1 MSAVDGHSAPS
12 IGVLIVDDQALVRA
26 GFRMILEIEPDLHVV
41 GEAAD
46 GDQAVAQVAALGPD
60 VVLMDVRMPGTDGIA
75 ATRRIMA
82 DASCGARV
90 VMLTTF
96 DMDEYVYEALKAG
109 ASGFLLKDVQPELLV
124 AGIRAVHAGESLLAP
139 TVTRRMI
146 ESFLDRPR
154 AVDARARERLASLTA
169 REQETLRLLARG
181 LTNAEIA
188 ADLYVS
194 ETTVKTHVGRV
205 LMKLGVRDRVQAV
218 IYAYET
224 GVVSSGPQANGL
236 RGGLGWAPPQPSAD
250 RSSWAAGTS
259 RDTREDLKPTPTP
272 AAEPLTR
279 WSHPALFKLG
289 RRWAWYRCRV
299 LLMPVRT
306 GSSRAPG

>member
-1 MSAVDGHSAPS
+1 VNAAADSSASS

-26 GFRMILEIEPDLHVV
+26 GFRMILQIEPDIRVV

-46 GDQAVAQVAALGPD
+46 GDQALAQVAAATPD
-60 VVLMDVRMPGTDGIA
+60 VVLMDVRMPGLDGIA
-75 ATRRIMA
+75 ATRRIAA
-82 DASCGARV
+82 DPSCQARV

-96 DMDEYVYEALKAG
+96 DMDEYVYAALQAG

-146 ESFLDRPR
+146 ESFLERRPR
-154 AVDARARERLASLTA
+154 VPAAAEQQRLAALTS
-169 REQETLRLLARG
+169 REQEVLRLLARG

-188 ADLYVS
+188 RELYVS

-205 LMKLGVRDRVQAV
+205 LMKLGLRDRVQAV

-224 GVVSSGPQANGL
+224 GLISGG
-236 RGGLGWAPPQPSAD
+236 
-250 RSSWAAGTS
+250 
-259 RDTREDLKPTPTP
+259 
-272 AAEPLTR
+272 
-279 WSHPALFKLG
+279 
-289 RRWAWYRCRV
+289 
-299 LLMPVRT
+299 
-306 GSSRAPG
+306 